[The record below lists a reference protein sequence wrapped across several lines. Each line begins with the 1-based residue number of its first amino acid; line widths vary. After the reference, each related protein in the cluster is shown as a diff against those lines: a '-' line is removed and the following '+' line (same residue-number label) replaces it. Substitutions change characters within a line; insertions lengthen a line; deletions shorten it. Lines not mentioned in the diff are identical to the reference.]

1 MISRLLSRVRGWF
14 SRPKGEE
21 PAVGAGSEPSATALD
36 ELRAEHD
43 EVRDKAHREVGE
55 VLTCTEE
62 ATMSV
67 CSNLDRVVT
76 EAQSFIG
83 EIKSRL
89 GDLEGDSEG
98 SGVSETLDGQCQL
111 VTSFLE
117 ELRATLQLQRSAAER
132 MLATSEK
139 VSKAASSVSQI
150 STASRVLCLN
160 TMIEAGRLGEV
171 GQPMI
176 VIADQMRSLS
186 EEIAK
191 SNEEISEHMAALL
204 PTLEEV
210 GASSAQ
216 VDERAAVFS
225 SEFEEQA
232 GQVGAIATQLRET
245 AEAAL
250 GGGDDKMDSILGSSR
265 SALESLQ
272 TQDLVSQRLRRVL
285 QILDR
290 TATSADVRDDFAD
303 ARVMPEKPD
312 VYLSDSMGGEEKRE
326 LDAGEMMMF

>member
-1 MISRLLSRVRGWF
+1 
-14 SRPKGEE
+14 
-21 PAVGAGSEPSATALD
+21 
-36 ELRAEHD
+36 
-43 EVRDKAHREVGE
+43 
-55 VLTCTEE
+55 
-62 ATMSV
+62 MSV
-67 CSNLDRVVT
+67 CSNLDSVVT

-89 GDLEGDSEG
+89 GELEGDADG
-98 SGVSETLDGQCQL
+98 GGVSETLDGQCQL
-111 VTSFLE
+111 VTTFLG
-117 ELRATLQLQRSAAER
+117 ELRQTLQLQRSAAER

-139 VSKAASSVSQI
+139 VSKAASAVSQI

-160 TMIEAGRLGEV
+160 TMIEAGRLGDV

-191 SNEEISEHMAALL
+191 SNEEISGHMAALL

-225 SEFEEQA
+225 SEFEQQA
-232 GQVGAIATQLRET
+232 GQVSSIAAQLRET

-250 GGGDDKMDSILGSSR
+250 GGGDDKLDAILGSSR

-290 TATSADVRDDFAD
+290 TASSVAPRDDFPD
-303 ARVMPEKPD
+303 APVTPEKPD
-312 VYLSDSMGGEEKRE
+312 VYLSESIGGDEKRE